1 MRHRNPRLN
10 FVIFALIAI
19 AVTGCS
25 REEVSQSNSD
35 GLSDPPAQRTLVIR
49 GSSTLAPLIQAIAE
63 RFHVLHPGVQ
73 IKVATG
79 GSLVGIRAAREGA
92 ADIGMSSRA
101 LNDSERDLH
110 SGPIARD
117 GACF

>member
-1 MRHRNPRLN
+1 MRHGNTRLN
-10 FVIFALIAI
+10 LVIFALLAL

-25 REEVSQSNSD
+25 REEVSQSSSD

-49 GSSTLAPLIQAIAE
+49 GSSTLAPLIQAIAG
-63 RFHVLHPGVQ
+63 RFQRLHPGVQ

-79 GSLVGIRAAREGA
+79 GTVVGIRAARDGT

-101 LNDSERDLH
+101 LNDSER
-110 SGPIARD
+110 
-117 GACF
+117 